1 VIRLTDD
8 ELRKPE
14 NADYYMAAK
23 RTAAL
28 QFVRANFAGRVIH
41 SSPEAWKKKLTEMW
55 SGASTLSQTVQ
66 TAPKTAKPKFCG
78 QCGAELTPGV
88 KFCGTCGMRI

>member
-1 VIRLTDD
+1 MGSGDFEAFARQLNRALEAIAWGREVIRLTDD

-55 SGASTLSQTVQ
+55 S
-66 TAPKTAKPKFCG
+66 AK
-78 QCGAELTPGV
+78 L
-88 KFCGTCGMRI
+88 